1 MVIGLMAQVD
11 RLQFTV
17 RKLAGWNGTDISE
30 LIEDGLLEEGDLD

>member
-1 MVIGLMAQVD
+1 MTKEQEKLA

-17 RKLAGWNGTDISE
+17 HKLAGWNGTDISE